1 MARRINVTDL
11 DFDGIKNNLKTFL
24 KQQDQLTDYD
34 FEGSTMSTLLDVLA
48 YNTHYNAVYANVL
61 ANEMFLDSAD
71 LRNSIVSHAKH
82 VGYTPRSATAPV
94 AFLNVTVNNATGST
108 LTAARGTTFTTTVD
122 GTSYN
127 YVVRDATTITPTDGV
142 YTFSSLPVY
151 EGTLI
156 DNKYTVDTTNADQ
169 RFLIQNDLA
178 DTTSLKVTVQ
188 NSSSDSTTS
197 TYTLAT
203 DLADITS
210 TSKIYYLEGAED
222 NQYEVKFGDGILGA
236 ALSTGNIVTLS
247 YIVTNAEE
255 SNGASSFSLS
265 GTLGGFSNVTITTAT
280 NSANGAQ
287 PETPDSIR
295 FNAPKQYASQNR
307 TVTTNDYASKVKQIY
322 TNAQSVQVWGG
333 EDNSTPVYGR
343 VYISIKP
350 VSGATLTEAKKTDII
365 TQLKDF
371 NVASVTPVIQDPET
385 TSLQLSVDV
394 KYDAKS
400 TTRSSDSIKALVS
413 SAITTFNTDNLGQ
426 FDGLFRHSKFI
437 ETINKVDTSILSNI
451 TTVKMHKSF
460 TATTSGATTYTI
472 SYNNAFYNPHSG
484 HNASGGGVLT
494 SSGFKINGDT
504 TNEYFLDEDGAGNVR
519 LYYLV
524 GQTRTYTNNTQGTID
539 YLTGLVTLNSL
550 NITGVSNVDGA
561 SATQVRLIVQP
572 DSNDIIAVRN
582 QVLEID
588 LTNTSI
594 TAVVDTVATGGSS
607 AGVGVTTTSS
617 YTRTANTAGSTSTSS
632 TSTSSSSSS
641 SSSSGY

>member
-1 MARRINVTDL
+1 MAKRLEVTDL
-11 DFDGIKNNLKTFL
+11 DFDNIKNNLKVFL

-94 AFLNVTVNNATGST
+94 AYLNVTVNGATGST

-122 GTSYN
+122 DVSYN
-127 YVVRDATTITPTDGV
+127 YIVKDATTITPTDGV

-151 EGTLI
+151 EGTLVT
-156 DNKYTVDTTNADQ
+156 NKYTVDTSNADQ
-169 RFLIQNDLA
+169 RFLIKNDLA
-178 DTTSLKVTVQ
+178 DTTTLKVTVQ
-188 NSSSDSTTS
+188 NSASDSTTN
-197 TYTLAT
+197 TYTLST
-203 DLADITS
+203 DLADVTS
-210 TSKIYYLEGAED
+210 TSKVYYLEGVED
-222 NQYEVKFGDGILGA
+222 NQYEVKFGDGVLGE

-265 GTLGGFSNVTITTAT
+265 GNLGGFSNVTITTAT

-307 TVTTNDYASKVKQIY
+307 TVTAKDYESKVKSIF

-333 EDNSTPVYGR
+333 EDNDTPVYGR

-350 VSGATLTEAKKTDII
+350 VTGATLTEAKKTDII

-385 TSLQLSVDV
+385 TSLQLNVNV
-394 KYDAKS
+394 KYDAKA
-400 TTRSSDSIKALVS
+400 TTKTTDSIKSLVS
-413 SAITTFNTDNLGQ
+413 SAITTFNTNNLGQ

-437 ETINKVDTSILSNI
+437 ETINKVDTAILSNI

-472 SYNNAFYNPHSG
+472 KYNNAFYNPHSG
-484 HNASGGGVLT
+484 HNASAGGVLV

-524 GQTRTYTNNTQGTID
+524 GQTRTYTNNTLGTID
-539 YLTGLVTLNSL
+539 YTNGTITLNSL
-550 NITGVSNVDGA
+550 FITEVSNVDGA
-561 SATQVRLIVQP
+561 TSTAVRLTVIPNSV
-572 DSNDIIAVRN
+572 DIIPVRN

-588 LTNTSI
+588 ETNTTVTVSADDYDTTSGI
-594 TAVVDTVATGGSS
+594 GYTA
-607 AGVGVTTTSS
+607 TSS
-617 YTRTANTAGSTSTSS
+617 YAS
-632 TSTSSSSSS
+632 
-641 SSSSGY
+641 

>member
-1 MARRINVTDL
+1 MAKRLEVTDL
-11 DFDGIKNNLKTFL
+11 DFDNIKNNLKVFL

-48 YNTHYNAVYANVL
+48 YDTHYNAVYANVL

-94 AFLNVTVNNATGST
+94 AYLNVTVNGATGST

-122 GTSYN
+122 DVSYN
-127 YVVRDATTITPTDGV
+127 YIVKDATTITPTDGV

-151 EGTLI
+151 EGTLVT
-156 DNKYTVDTTNADQ
+156 NKYTVDTSNADQ
-169 RFLIQNDLA
+169 RFLIKNDLA
-178 DTTSLKVTVQ
+178 DTTTLKVTVQ
-188 NSSSDSTTS
+188 NSASDSTTN
-197 TYTLAT
+197 TYTLST
-203 DLADITS
+203 DLADVTS
-210 TSKIYYLEGAED
+210 TSKVYYLEGAED
-222 NQYEVKFGDGILGA
+222 NQYEVKFGDGVLGE

-265 GTLGGFSNVTITTAT
+265 GNLGGFSNVTITTAT

-307 TVTTNDYASKVKQIY
+307 TVTAKDYESKVKSIF

-333 EDNSTPVYGR
+333 EDNDTPVYGR

-350 VSGATLTEAKKTDII
+350 VTGATLTEAKKTDII

-385 TSLQLSVDV
+385 TSLQLNVNV
-394 KYDAKS
+394 KYDAKA
-400 TTRSSDSIKALVS
+400 TTKTTDSIKSLVS
-413 SAITTFNTDNLGQ
+413 SAITTFNTNNLGQ

-437 ETINKVDTSILSNI
+437 ETINKVDTAILSNI

-472 SYNNAFYNPHSG
+472 KYNNAFYNPHSG
-484 HNASGGGVLT
+484 HNASAGGVLV

-524 GQTRTYTNNTQGTID
+524 GQTRTYTNNALGTID
-539 YLTGLVTLNSL
+539 YTNGTITLNSL
-550 NITGVSNVDGA
+550 FITEVSNVDGA
-561 SATQVRLIVQP
+561 TSTAVRLTVIPNSV
-572 DSNDIIAVRN
+572 DIIPVRN

-588 LTNTSI
+588 ETNTTVTVSADDYDTTSGI
-594 TAVVDTVATGGSS
+594 GYTA
-607 AGVGVTTTSS
+607 TSS
-617 YTRTANTAGSTSTSS
+617 YAS
-632 TSTSSSSSS
+632 
-641 SSSSGY
+641 